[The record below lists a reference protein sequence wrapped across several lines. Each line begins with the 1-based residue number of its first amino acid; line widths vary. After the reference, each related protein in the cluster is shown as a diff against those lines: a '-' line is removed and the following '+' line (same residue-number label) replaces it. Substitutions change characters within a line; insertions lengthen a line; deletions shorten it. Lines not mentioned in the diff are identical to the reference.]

1 MTTFIFKVSVPEA
14 YGDICP
20 QTTLHTHR
28 IRPTWPKKSITQS
41 VNEQMLS
48 NNEQCKE
55 KNRSSTDSIFQNKT
69 EVSMIESEKSELNGM
84 QKIEDEKQQLYEQ
97 VTTLKTLH
105 KIDKATIKDL
115 NNMISNSSFVT
126 AEHVLSS
133 TSGENIT
140 FEFSI
145 GIEEVKHYIS
155 SVTATESTENLW
167 FNVTI
172 NKESD
177 KIIEICLGRRTSGNI
192 IT

>member
-1 MTTFIFKVSVPEA
+1 
-14 YGDICP
+14 
-20 QTTLHTHR
+20 
-28 IRPTWPKKSITQS
+28 
-41 VNEQMLS
+41 MLS
-48 NNEQCKE
+48 NDEQCKE
-55 KNRSSTDSIFQNKT
+55 KNQSSANSVFQNKT
-69 EVSMIESEKSELNGM
+69 EFSMIEGEKPELACM

-115 NNMISNSSFVT
+115 NNIISNSSFVT

-133 TSGENIT
+133 TNGDNIT

-155 SVTATESTENLW
+155 SVTATESTKNLW
-167 FNVTI
+167 FNITV

-177 KIIEICLGRRTSGNI
+177 KVIEICLGRRTSDT
-192 IT
+192 ITT